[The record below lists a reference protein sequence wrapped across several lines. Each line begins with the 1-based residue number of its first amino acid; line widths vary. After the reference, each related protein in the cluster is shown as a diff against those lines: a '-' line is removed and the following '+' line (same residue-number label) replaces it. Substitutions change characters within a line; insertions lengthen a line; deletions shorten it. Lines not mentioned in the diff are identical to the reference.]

1 MDSYNEHDDQREL
14 AIIIHEQENQHDG
27 SDTQCKPELVSSIN
41 AHHNIANKQTEDDE
55 IVFKNLKLINS
66 TDNKSNSLIDSENN
80 TADVTQCDDEYD
92 TLDELFDIA
101 KLLSDSMDNQQI
113 ISVGKK
119 QLKSDDDNYEQNA
132 EKAFVNNNNGGGG
145 GSGGDIG
152 YQPSQTADNNLISSR
167 NVEIKQVV
175 IGYPDRMSIVMEE
188 NDDDYVD
195 GNDEDYASEASINQ
209 EECHKYNEILVDE
222 LSFDQQDMSKDS
234 SQEQITEFVDS
245 LNERLRIESRS
256 SSTSDVTTIDE
267 NDVACE
273 IEIHPQP
280 LDHWVEDSYATV
292 VRHTPVV
299 TPTTV
304 TPVNTANHN
313 TEMDNLIQEN
323 LEVYNPHEEYAKKQF
338 DSKLGIGCNYYNEFA
353 ETEEFEDMNNGTNH
367 ELPSETRLRTIP
379 LERFITEEQHINVE
393 NLKHQSQTMQN
404 YCDSESLVK
413 MNVVPDDNL
422 EDRTRWRTCPSLI
435 LPTRESIEQPR
446 CHACAEVV
454 YPLEAL
460 QTIGRVYHKSCFKCH
475 QCHRVL
481 SLGKYSVWEGNPY
494 CEPHYLVLFKAFG
507 QYNSNLTKTPTFD
520 ASSHV
525 RQEVSKIERSAPNI
539 TQTLVAKFQ
548 ELESG
553 NNTTSIQNSLPQNQ
567 PPRRIYFNSTHTGPT
582 SANGDVFPS
591 SGSARQL
598 VERWNKMPLE
608 NQTVGR
614 VAPEVNGKPHVSNQR
629 KFIPV
634 EPKPL
639 TRKPVEQKP
648 KQLVSEL
655 KQNFSHKPE
664 DEAYSSESTESAK
677 IGQFHSTNGKTSEF
691 PTPGITRNLVA
702 KFSALSAAS

>member
-14 AIIIHEQENQHDG
+14 EIIIHKQENQHDG
-27 SDTQCKPELVSSIN
+27 SDTQCKPELVSSIT

-55 IVFKNLKLINS
+55 IVFKNVKLINS
-66 TDNKSNSLIDSENN
+66 TDNKSHSPIDSEND
-80 TADVTQCDDEYD
+80 TAGVTQCDDEYD

-101 KLLSDSMDNQQI
+101 KLLTYSMDNRQ
-113 ISVGKK
+113 SVSAGKIH
-119 QLKSDDDNYEQNA
+119 LKADDDGYEPNA
-132 EKAFVNNNNGGGG
+132 EKAFVNNNNSGGGDDD
-145 GSGGDIG
+145 DIK
-152 YQPSQTADNNLISSR
+152 YQPSQTTDNNLISSR
-167 NVEIKQVV
+167 NVEIKQIV

-188 NDDDYVD
+188 ND
-195 GNDEDYASEASINQ
+195 EDYASEASINQ
-209 EECHKYNEILVDE
+209 ENCHKCSEILMDE
-222 LSFDQQDMSKDS
+222 LSSDRQDMSKDP
-234 SQEQITEFVDS
+234 SQEQITEFVD
-245 LNERLRIESRS
+245 NPNKCVRMESRS

-267 NDVACE
+267 NDIACE

-292 VRHTPVV
+292 VRHTPVI

-338 DSKLGIGCNYYNEFA
+338 DSKL
-353 ETEEFEDMNNGTNH
+353 
-367 ELPSETRLRTIP
+367 
-379 LERFITEEQHINVE
+379 
-393 NLKHQSQTMQN
+393 
-404 YCDSESLVK
+404 
-413 MNVVPDDNL
+413 
-422 EDRTRWRTCPSLI
+422 
-435 LPTRESIEQPR
+435 PTRESIEQPR

-460 QTIGRVYHKSCFKCH
+460 QTIGRVYHKTCFKCH

-507 QYNSNLTKTPTFD
+507 QYNSSLTKTPILD

-525 RQEVSKIERSAPNI
+525 QQEVSRIERSTSNV

-553 NNTTSIQNSLPQNQ
+553 NNATSIQNSLPQNQ
-567 PPRRIYFNSTHTGPT
+567 PPHRIYFNSTHTGPT

-591 SGSARQL
+591 SGRARQL

-608 NQTVGR
+608 NQQTVGR
-614 VAPEVNGKPHVSNQR
+614 VASEINGKPHVLNQR

-634 EPKPL
+634 EPKASA
-639 TRKPVEQKP
+639 RKPVEQKP

-664 DEAYSSESTESAK
+664 DEAYCSSESTECAK
-677 IGQFHSTNGKTSEF
+677 IGQYHSTNGKTSEF

>member
-1 MDSYNEHDDQREL
+1 MDSYSEHDDQREL

-132 EKAFVNNNNGGGG
+132 EKAFVNNNNNNGGGG
-145 GSGGDIG
+145 GGDIG

-222 LSFDQQDMSKDS
+222 LSSDQQDMSKDS
-234 SQEQITEFVDS
+234 SQVQITEFVDS

-338 DSKLGIGCNYYNEFA
+338 DSKL
-353 ETEEFEDMNNGTNH
+353 
-367 ELPSETRLRTIP
+367 
-379 LERFITEEQHINVE
+379 
-393 NLKHQSQTMQN
+393 
-404 YCDSESLVK
+404 
-413 MNVVPDDNL
+413 
-422 EDRTRWRTCPSLI
+422 
-435 LPTRESIEQPR
+435 PTRESIEQPR

-525 RQEVSKIERSAPNI
+525 RQEVSKIERATPNV

-591 SGSARQL
+591 SGCARQL

-608 NQTVGR
+608 NHQTVGR

-664 DEAYSSESTESAK
+664 DEAYSSSESTESAK
-677 IGQFHSTNGKTSEF
+677 IGQYHSTNGKTSEF

>member
-14 AIIIHEQENQHDG
+14 EIIIHKQENQHDG
-27 SDTQCKPELVSSIN
+27 SDTQCKPELVSSIT

-55 IVFKNLKLINS
+55 IVFKNVKLINS
-66 TDNKSNSLIDSENN
+66 TDNKSHSPIDSEND
-80 TADVTQCDDEYD
+80 TAGVTQCDDEYD

-101 KLLSDSMDNQQI
+101 KLLTYSMDNRQ
-113 ISVGKK
+113 SVSAGKIH
-119 QLKSDDDNYEQNA
+119 LKADDDGYEPNA
-132 EKAFVNNNNGGGG
+132 EKAFVNNNNSGGGDDD
-145 GSGGDIG
+145 DIK
-152 YQPSQTADNNLISSR
+152 YQPSQTTDNNLISSR
-167 NVEIKQVV
+167 NVEIKQIV

-188 NDDDYVD
+188 ND
-195 GNDEDYASEASINQ
+195 EDYASEASINQ
-209 EECHKYNEILVDE
+209 ENCHKCSEILMDE
-222 LSFDQQDMSKDS
+222 LSSDRQDMSKDP
-234 SQEQITEFVDS
+234 SQEQITEFVD
-245 LNERLRIESRS
+245 NPNKCVRMESRS

-267 NDVACE
+267 NDIACE

-292 VRHTPVV
+292 VRHTPVI

-338 DSKLGIGCNYYNEFA
+338 DSKLGIGYNYYNKAVEI
-353 ETEEFEDMNNGTNH
+353 EEFEDLNNGTNH
-367 ELPSETRLRTIP
+367 QLPSETRLRTIP

-393 NLKHQSQTMQN
+393 NLKHQSQPMRN

-413 MNVVPDDNL
+413 MNIVSDDNL

-460 QTIGRVYHKSCFKCH
+460 QTIGRVYHKTCFKCH

-507 QYNSNLTKTPTFD
+507 QYNSSLTKTPILD

-525 RQEVSKIERSAPNI
+525 QQEVSRIERSTSNV

-553 NNTTSIQNSLPQNQ
+553 NNATSIQNSLPQNQ
-567 PPRRIYFNSTHTGPT
+567 PPHRIYFNSTHTGPT

-591 SGSARQL
+591 SGRARQL

-608 NQTVGR
+608 NQQTVGR
-614 VAPEVNGKPHVSNQR
+614 VASEINGKPHVLNQR

-634 EPKPL
+634 EPKASA
-639 TRKPVEQKP
+639 RKPVEQKP

-664 DEAYSSESTESAK
+664 DEAYCSSESTECAK
-677 IGQFHSTNGKTSEF
+677 IGQYHSTNGKTSEF

>member
-27 SDTQCKPELVSSIN
+27 
-41 AHHNIANKQTEDDE
+41 
-55 IVFKNLKLINS
+55 
-66 TDNKSNSLIDSENN
+66 
-80 TADVTQCDDEYD
+80 
-92 TLDELFDIA
+92 
-101 KLLSDSMDNQQI
+101 
-113 ISVGKK
+113 
-119 QLKSDDDNYEQNA
+119 
-132 EKAFVNNNNGGGG
+132 
-145 GSGGDIG
+145 
-152 YQPSQTADNNLISSR
+152 
-167 NVEIKQVV
+167 
-175 IGYPDRMSIVMEE
+175 
-188 NDDDYVD
+188 
-195 GNDEDYASEASINQ
+195 
-209 EECHKYNEILVDE
+209 
-222 LSFDQQDMSKDS
+222 
-234 SQEQITEFVDS
+234 
-245 LNERLRIESRS
+245 RLRIESRS

-338 DSKLGIGCNYYNEFA
+338 DSKGSKMDKNI
-353 ETEEFEDMNNGTNH
+353 DMSST
-367 ELPSETRLRTIP
+367 LMT
-379 LERFITEEQHINVE
+379 
-393 NLKHQSQTMQN
+393 
-404 YCDSESLVK
+404 
-413 MNVVPDDNL
+413 
-422 EDRTRWRTCPSLI
+422 

-507 QYNSNLTKTPTFD
+507 QYNGNLTKTPTFD

-525 RQEVSKIERSAPNI
+525 RQEVSKIERSTPNV

-608 NQTVGR
+608 NHQTVGR
-614 VAPEVNGKPHVSNQR
+614 VAFEVNGKPHVSNQR

-664 DEAYSSESTESAK
+664 DEAYSSSESTESAK
-677 IGQFHSTNGKTSEF
+677 IGQYHSTNGKTSEF

>member
-27 SDTQCKPELVSSIN
+27 
-41 AHHNIANKQTEDDE
+41 
-55 IVFKNLKLINS
+55 
-66 TDNKSNSLIDSENN
+66 
-80 TADVTQCDDEYD
+80 
-92 TLDELFDIA
+92 
-101 KLLSDSMDNQQI
+101 
-113 ISVGKK
+113 
-119 QLKSDDDNYEQNA
+119 
-132 EKAFVNNNNGGGG
+132 
-145 GSGGDIG
+145 
-152 YQPSQTADNNLISSR
+152 
-167 NVEIKQVV
+167 
-175 IGYPDRMSIVMEE
+175 
-188 NDDDYVD
+188 
-195 GNDEDYASEASINQ
+195 
-209 EECHKYNEILVDE
+209 
-222 LSFDQQDMSKDS
+222 
-234 SQEQITEFVDS
+234 
-245 LNERLRIESRS
+245 RLRIESRS

-338 DSKLGIGCNYYNEFA
+338 DSK
-353 ETEEFEDMNNGTNH
+353 
-367 ELPSETRLRTIP
+367 
-379 LERFITEEQHINVE
+379 
-393 NLKHQSQTMQN
+393 
-404 YCDSESLVK
+404 
-413 MNVVPDDNL
+413 
-422 EDRTRWRTCPSLI
+422 

-664 DEAYSSESTESAK
+664 DEAYSSSESTESAK

>member
-1 MDSYNEHDDQREL
+1 MMDSYNEHDDQREL
-14 AIIIHEQENQHDG
+14 EIIIHKQENQHDG
-27 SDTQCKPELVSSIN
+27 SDTQCKPELVSSIT

-55 IVFKNLKLINS
+55 IVFKNVKLINS
-66 TDNKSNSLIDSENN
+66 TDNKSHSPIDSEND
-80 TADVTQCDDEYD
+80 TAGVTQCDDEYD

-101 KLLSDSMDNQQI
+101 KLLTYSMDNRQ
-113 ISVGKK
+113 SVSAGKIH
-119 QLKSDDDNYEQNA
+119 LKADDDGYEPNA
-132 EKAFVNNNNGGGG
+132 EKAFVNNNNSGGGDDD
-145 GSGGDIG
+145 DIK
-152 YQPSQTADNNLISSR
+152 YQPSQTTDNNLISSR
-167 NVEIKQVV
+167 NVEIKQIV
-175 IGYPDRMSIVMEE
+175 IGYPDRMSIVTEE
-188 NDDDYVD
+188 
-195 GNDEDYASEASINQ
+195 NDEDYASEASINQ
-209 EECHKYNEILVDE
+209 ENCHKCSEILMDE
-222 LSFDQQDMSKDS
+222 LSSDRQDMSKDP
-234 SQEQITEFVDS
+234 SQEQITEFVD
-245 LNERLRIESRS
+245 NPNKCVRMESRS

-267 NDVACE
+267 NDIACE

-292 VRHTPVV
+292 VRHTPVI

-338 DSKLGIGCNYYNEFA
+338 DSKL
-353 ETEEFEDMNNGTNH
+353 
-367 ELPSETRLRTIP
+367 
-379 LERFITEEQHINVE
+379 
-393 NLKHQSQTMQN
+393 
-404 YCDSESLVK
+404 
-413 MNVVPDDNL
+413 
-422 EDRTRWRTCPSLI
+422 
-435 LPTRESIEQPR
+435 PTRESIEQPR

-460 QTIGRVYHKSCFKCH
+460 QTIGRVYHKTCFKCH

-507 QYNSNLTKTPTFD
+507 QYNSSLTKTPILD

-525 RQEVSKIERSAPNI
+525 QQEVSRIERSTSNV

-553 NNTTSIQNSLPQNQ
+553 NNATSIQNSLPQNQ
-567 PPRRIYFNSTHTGPT
+567 PPHRIYFNSTHTGPT

-591 SGSARQL
+591 SGRARQL

-608 NQTVGR
+608 NQQTVGR
-614 VAPEVNGKPHVSNQR
+614 VASEINGKPHVLNQR

-634 EPKPL
+634 EPKASA
-639 TRKPVEQKP
+639 RKPVEQKP

-664 DEAYSSESTESAK
+664 DEAYCSSESTECAK
-677 IGQFHSTNGKTSEF
+677 IGQYHSTNGKTSEF

>member
-27 SDTQCKPELVSSIN
+27 SNTQCKPELVSSIN

-80 TADVTQCDDEYD
+80 TADVTQCDNEYD

-132 EKAFVNNNNGGGG
+132 EKAFVNNNNNGGG
-145 GSGGDIG
+145 GGDIG

-222 LSFDQQDMSKDS
+222 LSSDQQDMSKDS

-338 DSKLGIGCNYYNEFA
+338 DSKL
-353 ETEEFEDMNNGTNH
+353 
-367 ELPSETRLRTIP
+367 
-379 LERFITEEQHINVE
+379 
-393 NLKHQSQTMQN
+393 
-404 YCDSESLVK
+404 
-413 MNVVPDDNL
+413 
-422 EDRTRWRTCPSLI
+422 
-435 LPTRESIEQPR
+435 PTRESIEQPR

-507 QYNSNLTKTPTFD
+507 QYNGNLTKTPTFD

-525 RQEVSKIERSAPNI
+525 RQEVSKIERSTPNV

-608 NQTVGR
+608 NHQTVGR
-614 VAPEVNGKPHVSNQR
+614 VAFEVNGKPHVSNQR

-664 DEAYSSESTESAK
+664 DEAYSSSESTESAK
-677 IGQFHSTNGKTSEF
+677 IGQYHSTNGKTSEF